1 MNLDLREFY
10 TGEVKNITMHWI
22 WPVWVYNALFQS
34 TEKEKGLLEI
44 YNPGLVHLSRRG
56 PRTAAG
62 RFLPETKECQI
73 GGGDQIQ
80 S

>member
-22 WPVWVYNALFQS
+22 WPVWVYSALFQS

-44 YNPGLVHLSRRG
+44 YNPHLVHLSRRR
-56 PRTAAG
+56 PRVAAG
-62 RFLPETKECQI
+62 RFLPQTNELQI
-73 GGGDQIQ
+73 GGGDQIL